1 MDALSDQ
8 LLLVVEL
15 HGFAEFR
22 KVFLPER
29 WIRSDERRQSGGVR
43 LSSEHNAVRR
53 SLLFALIFCITVYY
67 YILLIRDHRRF
78 AMSFLFCC
86 AAYVLDGPWDMQH
99 CWVYD

>member
-67 YILLIRDHRRF
+67 YILLIRDHRHVCSLLLR
-78 AMSFLFCC
+78 
-86 AAYVLDGPWDMQH
+86 AYVLDGPWDMQH